1 MINDTYRH
9 FLLNTIEELSK
20 FFIDNNID
28 FLSQIKNFGYSE
40 GDIVDIMDIIQII
53 LDIERDYNISVNDAV
68 MNLLIDK
75 EYNIIKSYFINEVR
89 NKKLKELG
97 L

>member
-1 MINDTYRH
+1 MIY
-9 FLLNTIEELSK
+9 TIEELSK

-40 GDIVDIMDIIQII
+40 GDFVDIIDIIQII

-75 EYNIIKSYFINEVR
+75 EYNTIKSYFINDVR
-89 NKKLKELG
+89 DKKLNDLG
-97 L
+97 I

>member
-1 MINDTYRH
+1 MI
-9 FLLNTIEELSK
+9 NTIEELSK

-28 FLSQIKNFGYSE
+28 FLGEIRKLGHSE
-40 GDIVDIMDIIQII
+40 GDFVDIMDILQII

-89 NKKLKELG
+89 NKKLNELG
-97 L
+97 I

>member
-1 MINDTYRH
+1 MIY
-9 FLLNTIEELSK
+9 TIEELSK

-28 FLSQIKNFGYSE
+28 FLAQIKNFGYSE
-40 GDIVDIMDIIQII
+40 GDFVDIMDILQII
-53 LDIERDYNISVNDAV
+53 LDIEKDYNISVSDGV

-89 NKKLKELG
+89 NKKLNDLG
-97 L
+97 I

>member
-1 MINDTYRH
+1 MIY
-9 FLLNTIEELSK
+9 TIEELSK

-28 FLSQIKNFGYSE
+28 FLYQIKNFGYSE
-40 GDIVDIMDIIQII
+40 GDFVDIMDIIQII
-53 LDIERDYNISVNDAV
+53 LDIEKDYNISVSDGV

-89 NKKLKELG
+89 DKKLNELG
-97 L
+97 I

>member
-1 MINDTYRH
+1 MIY
-9 FLLNTIEELSK
+9 TIEELSK

-40 GDIVDIMDIIQII
+40 GDFVDIMDIIQII

-68 MNLLIDK
+68 MGLLIDK
-75 EYNIIKSYFINEVR
+75 EYNTIKSYFINDVR
-89 NKKLKELG
+89 DKKLNDLG
-97 L
+97 I

>member
-1 MINDTYRH
+1 MI
-9 FLLNTIEELSK
+9 NTIEELSK

-28 FLSQIKNFGYSE
+28 FLSQIKNLGYSE
-40 GDIVDIMDIIQII
+40 GDIVDIMDIIRII

-75 EYNIIKSYFINEVR
+75 EYNIIKSYFINELR

>member
-1 MINDTYRH
+1 MIY
-9 FLLNTIEELSK
+9 TIEELSK

-40 GDIVDIMDIIQII
+40 GDFVDIMDILQII
-53 LDIERDYNISVNDAV
+53 LDIERDYNISVNDGV

-89 NKKLKELG
+89 NKKLNDLG
-97 L
+97 I

>member
-1 MINDTYRH
+1 MI
-9 FLLNTIEELSK
+9 NTIEELSK

-40 GDIVDIMDIIQII
+40 GDFVDIMDIIQII

-89 NKKLKELG
+89 NKKLNDLG
-97 L
+97 I

>member
-1 MINDTYRH
+1 MIY
-9 FLLNTIEELSK
+9 TIEELSK

-28 FLSQIKNFGYSE
+28 FLYQIKNFGYSE
-40 GDIVDIMDIIQII
+40 GDFVDIMDIIQII
-53 LDIERDYNISVNDAV
+53 LDIERDYNISVSDGV

-89 NKKLKELG
+89 DKKLNELG
-97 L
+97 I

>member
-1 MINDTYRH
+1 MI
-9 FLLNTIEELSK
+9 NTIEELSK

-40 GDIVDIMDIIQII
+40 GDFVDIMDIIQII
-53 LDIERDYNISVNDAV
+53 LDIEKDYNISVSDGV

-75 EYNIIKSYFINEVR
+75 EYSIIKSYFINEVR
-89 NKKLKELG
+89 NKKLNELG
-97 L
+97 I

>member
-1 MINDTYRH
+1 MI
-9 FLLNTIEELSK
+9 NTIEELSK

-40 GDIVDIMDIIQII
+40 GDFVDIMDILQII

-89 NKKLKELG
+89 NKKLNDLG
-97 L
+97 I

>member
-1 MINDTYRH
+1 MI
-9 FLLNTIEELSK
+9 NTIEELSK

-40 GDIVDIMDIIQII
+40 GDFVDIMDILQII
-53 LDIERDYNISVNDAV
+53 LDIEKDYNISVNDAV

-89 NKKLKELG
+89 NKKLSDLG
-97 L
+97 I

>member
-1 MINDTYRH
+1 MIY
-9 FLLNTIEELSK
+9 TIEELSK

-40 GDIVDIMDIIQII
+40 GDFVDIMDILQII

-89 NKKLKELG
+89 NKKLNDLG
-97 L
+97 I

>member
-1 MINDTYRH
+1 MIY
-9 FLLNTIEELSK
+9 TIEELSK

-40 GDIVDIMDIIQII
+40 GDFVDIMDIIQII

-68 MNLLIDK
+68 MDLLIDK
-75 EYNIIKSYFINEVR
+75 EYNTIKSYFINEVR
-89 NKKLKELG
+89 NKKLNDLG
-97 L
+97 I

>member
-1 MINDTYRH
+1 MIY
-9 FLLNTIEELSK
+9 TIEELSK

-40 GDIVDIMDIIQII
+40 GDFVDIMDIIQII
-53 LDIERDYNISVNDAV
+53 LDIEKDYNISVSDGV

-75 EYNIIKSYFINEVR
+75 EYSIIKSYFINEVR
-89 NKKLKELG
+89 DKKLNDLG
-97 L
+97 I

>member
-1 MINDTYRH
+1 MI
-9 FLLNTIEELSK
+9 NTIEELSK

-40 GDIVDIMDIIQII
+40 GDFVDIMDIIQII
-53 LDIERDYNISVNDAV
+53 LDIEKDYNISVSDGV

-75 EYNIIKSYFINEVR
+75 EYSIIKSYFINEVR
-89 NKKLKELG
+89 DKKLNELG
-97 L
+97 I

>member
-1 MINDTYRH
+1 MI
-9 FLLNTIEELSK
+9 NTIEELSK

-40 GDIVDIMDIIQII
+40 GDFVDIMDIIQII

-75 EYNIIKSYFINEVR
+75 EYSIIKSYFINEVR
-89 NKKLKELG
+89 NKKLNDLG
-97 L
+97 I

>member
-1 MINDTYRH
+1 MIY
-9 FLLNTIEELSK
+9 TIEELSK

-28 FLSQIKNFGYSE
+28 FLAQIKNFGYSE
-40 GDIVDIMDIIQII
+40 GDFVDIMDILQII
-53 LDIERDYNISVNDAV
+53 LDIEKDYNISVSDGV

-89 NKKLKELG
+89 DKKLNELG
-97 L
+97 I

>member
-1 MINDTYRH
+1 MIY
-9 FLLNTIEELSK
+9 TIEELSK

-40 GDIVDIMDIIQII
+40 GDFVDIMDIIQII
-53 LDIERDYNISVNDAV
+53 LDIEKDYNIGVSDGV

-75 EYNIIKSYFINEVR
+75 EYSIIKSYFINEVR
-89 NKKLKELG
+89 DKKLNELG
-97 L
+97 I

>member
-1 MINDTYRH
+1 MI
-9 FLLNTIEELSK
+9 NTIEELSK

-53 LDIERDYNISVNDAV
+53 LDIERGYNISVNDAV

-89 NKKLKELG
+89 DKKLKELG

>member
-1 MINDTYRH
+1 MI
-9 FLLNTIEELSK
+9 NTIEELSK

-28 FLSQIKNFGYSE
+28 FLAQIKNFGYSE
-40 GDIVDIMDIIQII
+40 GDFVDIMDILQII
-53 LDIERDYNISVNDAV
+53 LDIERDFNISVNDAV

-89 NKKLKELG
+89 NKKLNDLG
-97 L
+97 I

>member
-1 MINDTYRH
+1 MI
-9 FLLNTIEELSK
+9 NTIEELSK

-40 GDIVDIMDIIQII
+40 GDFVDIIDIIQII

-68 MNLLIDK
+68 MGLLIDK
-75 EYNIIKSYFINEVR
+75 EYNTIKSYFINDVR
-89 NKKLKELG
+89 DKKLNDLG
-97 L
+97 I

>member
-1 MINDTYRH
+1 MIY
-9 FLLNTIEELSK
+9 TIEELSK

-40 GDIVDIMDIIQII
+40 GDFVDIMDIIQII

-75 EYNIIKSYFINEVR
+75 EYSIIKSYFINEVR
-89 NKKLKELG
+89 NKKLNDLG
-97 L
+97 I

>member
-1 MINDTYRH
+1 MI
-9 FLLNTIEELSK
+9 NTIEELSK

-40 GDIVDIMDIIQII
+40 GDFVDIMDILQII
-53 LDIERDYNISVNDAV
+53 LDIERDFNISVNDAV

-89 NKKLKELG
+89 NKKLNDLG
-97 L
+97 I

>member
-1 MINDTYRH
+1 MIY
-9 FLLNTIEELSK
+9 TIEELSK

-40 GDIVDIMDIIQII
+40 GDFVDIMDIIQII
-53 LDIERDYNISVNDAV
+53 LDIEKDYNISVSDAV

-75 EYNIIKSYFINEVR
+75 EYSIIKSYFINEVR
-89 NKKLKELG
+89 DKKLNELG
-97 L
+97 I